1 MQTILD
7 KNQLHLTI
15 QRLAHQLV
23 ENHPDIENVALI
35 GIQTGGIYLA
45 DKIVEILKEISKDK
59 KIQYG
64 KLDITFYRDDIRKE
78 LHVPNQTDIPFSI
91 DNKKVILIDDVLFT
105 GRTIRAALDALQDF
119 GRPQKIELCIL
130 IDRKSSRQL
139 PIQPDYCG
147 KAIDSIIS
155 ETVKVKWDREEVV
168 LF

>member
-7 KNQLHLTI
+7 KNQLQLTI

-23 ENHPDIENVALI
+23 ENHPDIGNVALI

-45 DKIVEILKEISKDK
+45 DKIVEVLQSIQDK

-91 DNKKVILIDDVLFT
+91 ENKKVVLIDDVLFT
-105 GRTIRAALDALQDF
+105 GRTIRAAMDALQDF
-119 GRPQKIELCIL
+119 GRPLKVELCVL

-168 LF
+168 IF

>member
-23 ENHPDIENVALI
+23 ENHPDIESVALI

-45 DKIVEILKEISKDK
+45 DKIVEILKEIQNK
-59 KIQYG
+59 KLLYG

-78 LHVPNQTDIPFSI
+78 HHVPNQTEIPFSI
-91 DNKKVILIDDVLFT
+91 ENKKVVLIDDVLFT
-105 GRTIRAALDALQDF
+105 GRTIRAAMDALQDF
-119 GRPQKIELCIL
+119 GRPQKVELCVL

-139 PIQPDYCG
+139 PIQPDYYG

>member
-23 ENHPDIENVALI
+23 EIHPDIDNIALI

-45 DKIVEILKEISKDK
+45 DKIVEILKEIQEK

-78 LHVPNQTDIPFSI
+78 HHVPNKTEILFSI
-91 DNKKVILIDDVLFT
+91 ENKKVVLIDDVLFT
-105 GRTIRAALDALQDF
+105 GRTIRAAMDALQDF
-119 GRPQKIELCIL
+119 GRPQKVELCVL